1 MVAKKSFSSSSIH
14 ILSISSTSQLN
25 ITMWMVVEMVIDRTG
40 AYRYFSPYVSCCN
53 NTKQRIYLQLAH
65 SSWRY
70 RFDFCA
76 KTDWRTT
83 HEVMS

>member
-1 MVAKKSFSSSSIH
+1 
-14 ILSISSTSQLN
+14 
-25 ITMWMVVEMVIDRTG
+25 MVIDRTG

-53 NTKQRIYLQLAH
+53 NTKQRIYLPLAH

-70 RFDFCA
+70 RFDFGA